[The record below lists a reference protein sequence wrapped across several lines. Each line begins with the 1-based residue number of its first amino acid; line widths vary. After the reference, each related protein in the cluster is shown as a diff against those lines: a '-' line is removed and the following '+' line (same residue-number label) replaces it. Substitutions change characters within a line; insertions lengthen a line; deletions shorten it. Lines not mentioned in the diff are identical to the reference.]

1 MVLSAIICGHSFC
14 KRLQVDMQAGT
25 DARMR
30 PSFKLEETARVRM
43 LGKGGK
49 TMGDF
54 VRRDIPVIQRYR
66 PEILIL
72 LLGDNDIGCDT
83 SAEEIANHLIALA
96 SRLYMGGHVS
106 RIVLCQMMPRSRAP
120 RAAQRRMGGV
130 TRRNADRYLLS
141 YGQQAQEANRLLKEA
156 ASSSRF
162 LTFWDHN
169 KKFRF
174 IKVGQSQE
182 GKFAADGIHLAPRGQ
197 YQLYKSLRGALPC
210 ASRSLA
216 VQRKQL
222 RN

>member
-30 PSFKLEETARVRM
+30 PSFKLEETARVQM

-49 TMGDF
+49 TIGDF

-66 PEILIL
+66 PDILIL

-96 SRLYMGGHVS
+96 SQLYMSGHVS

-120 RAAQRRMGGV
+120 LAAQRRMGGV
-130 TRRNADRYLLS
+130 TRKNADRSLLS

-162 LTFWDHN
+162 LNFWDHN

-174 IKVGQSQE
+174 IEDGQSQE

-197 YQLYKSLRGALPC
+197 YQLNKSLRGALLCWTTGLPDVAC
-210 ASRSLA
+210 M
-216 VQRKQL
+216 
-222 RN
+222 

>member
-25 DARMR
+25 DTRMR
-30 PSFKLEETARVRM
+30 PSFKLEETARVQM

-49 TMGDF
+49 TIGDF

-66 PEILIL
+66 PDILIL

-96 SRLYMGGHVS
+96 SQLYMSGHVS

-120 RAAQRRMGGV
+120 LAAQRRTGGV
-130 TRRNADRYLLS
+130 TRKNADTRIFIVRATGTG
-141 YGQQAQEANRLLKEA
+141 GQ
-156 ASSSRF
+156 SSAKRSSKFVSF

-174 IKVGQSQE
+174 IEHGQSQE
-182 GKFAADGIHLAPRGQ
+182 GKSAADGIHLAPRGQ
-197 YQLYKSLRGALPC
+197 YQLYKSLRGALLCWTTGLPDVAC
-210 ASRSLA
+210 M
-216 VQRKQL
+216 
-222 RN
+222 